1 MSHQP
6 SGGISV
12 GREASSPACD
22 RVSDLAPYARSRAS
36 WPGRFETRLT
46 AVTRPMQPTAKMSA
60 RSKPVE
66 AVGRLSRSVIAFD
79 LSAKFPIGRAAHG
92 FGHPR
97 SQVRKFLE
105 DFILRDSDNP
115 SSVERLSRQFS
126 KPRIASVL
134 EERLRRHVV
143 RDPSLDKC
151 HPPLRHRLLRLPTA
165 GNRWTTLRRCHAGM
179 RRVPFDGAAAI
190 ALAIAVGPRYPM
202 SSLFVLGMPA

>member
-151 HPPLRHRLLRLPTA
+151 HPPLRNRLLRLLAPSMNATSRLLLRP
-165 GNRWTTLRRCHAGM
+165 RWGRNESAIGHVSPPPAARCRPRR
-179 RRVPFDGAAAI
+179 AI
-190 ALAIAVGPRYPM
+190 GLERA
-202 SSLFVLGMPA
+202 